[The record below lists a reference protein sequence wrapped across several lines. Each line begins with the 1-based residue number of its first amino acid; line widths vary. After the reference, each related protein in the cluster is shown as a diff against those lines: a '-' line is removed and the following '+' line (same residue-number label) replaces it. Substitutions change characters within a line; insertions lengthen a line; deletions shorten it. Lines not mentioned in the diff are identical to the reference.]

1 MREYLGG
8 KNMNKQERIYELTNE
23 VKLYL
28 KNNSID
34 NLCKI
39 MIERTPKT
47 FIERIINKL
56 YKIRIENKE

>member
-1 MREYLGG
+1 MNDNKGG
-8 KNMNKQERIYELTNE
+8 KNMNKQERICELTNE

-39 MIERTPKT
+39 IVERTPKA
-47 FIERIINKL
+47 FIKIIINKL
-56 YKIRIENKE
+56 YRIRNK

>member
-1 MREYLGG
+1 
-8 KNMNKQERIYELTNE
+8 MNKQERICELTNE

-39 MIERTPKT
+39 IVERTPKA
-47 FIERIINKL
+47 FIKIINSLLSPPNNPIK
-56 YKIRIENKE
+56 K